1 MVKAAE
7 IWQRGISRDL
17 ATEVG
22 KQISDVVDAQV
33 AADKAAGGNA
43 APAPEG
49 GAAAPAPA
57 PEGGAAAPAPEG
69 ELPVLQGLDAPAQ

>member
-22 KQISDVVDAQV
+22 KQISDVVDEQV